1 MLTRICSYVESIEG
15 VFTLYVDDMTISSKN
30 PIDSKKIASKVGK
43 IMQDFG
49 HTLSKNKTKYYSKYD
64 FKYVTG
70 VIISP
75 NHQLLV
81 PNRLSFKIKKEL
93 KYVNSIEYSYGKS
106 TSARLNGLLQ
116 AA

>member
-1 MLTRICSYVESIEG
+1 MFYQINTYAESIEAI
-15 VFTLYVDDMTISSKN
+15 FTLYVDDMTISSKKHIE
-30 PIDSKKIASKVGK
+30 PKKIASKVEK
-43 IMQDFG
+43 IIEDFG